1 MPSDAELLEK
11 AKRYLYPNYR
21 QPDLVMSHGKGAQLW
36 DQSGKRYLDL
46 YAGIA
51 VSTLGHAHPAL
62 VQALADQAGR
72 VIHLSNYYYNA
83 PNILLAE
90 KLCTL
95 SGMSRAFFCNSGTE
109 AMEAMLKMCRRHF
122 FAAGQT
128 ERYRMIAFD
137 SSFHGRSLGAL
148 SLTGQKKYRDGFG
161 PLPGVTHVP
170 YGDLDAVER
179 EMGPDVAGVVV
190 EPVQG
195 EGGVVPAP
203 SGFLHGLRTLTEQHG
218 ALLLADEIQTGVGRT
233 GRFLACQHDDVV
245 PDAVSLAKGL
255 AGGVPIGV
263 MLCGEHLKDALP
275 PGSHG
280 TTFGGNPLASHA
292 ALCVLSLIESENLM
306 LRAREL
312 GEFLKQQLGR
322 MADKHAKH
330 VELARGSGL
339 LWAIVLRAD
348 VDARAFVG
356 AMRDAGV
363 LVTLAGGQGVRLSP
377 ALTITQD
384 ELAEG
389 IAVLDQVLGEL

>member
-179 EMGPDVAGVVV
+179 ELGPDVAGIVV

-203 SGFLHGLRTLTEQHG
+203 SGFLRGLRTLTEQHG

-306 LRAREL
+306 LRARES
-312 GEFLKQQLGR
+312 GEFLKQQLGQL
-322 MADKHAKH
+322 ADKHAKH